1 MVFYS
6 KLIPETFTNAA
17 GSLSGWQP
25 STFLV
30 LSGICIFTSLFF
42 FFFVFL
48 FNLLFY

>member
-42 FFFVFL
+42 LFFFLIYCFTEG
-48 FNLLFY
+48 